1 MMIRLGSTK
10 KTPRIVSLIGTTTA
24 VVMLLSA
31 CGRSAPQIV
40 VEPQTQNLGEQP
52 QQLIELVY
60 TVQNTGGEPLIIE
73 RVSTSCG
80 CTTAS
85 LDRTEIP
92 AGEAA
97 QLTVR
102 LDPVEDN
109 LFGDVRRVIYLRSN
123 DPDEPEVSV
132 EFSVHIK
139 RP

>member
-1 MMIRLGSTK
+1 MMRLGGSK
-10 KTPRIVSLIGTTTA
+10 KISQIVSLIGTAA
-24 VVMLLSA
+24 VVVMSLSS
-31 CGRSAPQIV
+31 CGRTAPQIV
-40 VEPQTQNLGEQP
+40 VEPPSQNLGDQP
-52 QQLIELVY
+52 PQVIELVY
-60 TVQNTGGEPLIIE
+60 AVQNTGGEPLIIK
-73 RVSTSCG
+73 RVSTSCD

-97 QLTVR
+97 LLTVR

-132 EFSVHIK
+132 EFSVRIQK
-139 RP
+139 P